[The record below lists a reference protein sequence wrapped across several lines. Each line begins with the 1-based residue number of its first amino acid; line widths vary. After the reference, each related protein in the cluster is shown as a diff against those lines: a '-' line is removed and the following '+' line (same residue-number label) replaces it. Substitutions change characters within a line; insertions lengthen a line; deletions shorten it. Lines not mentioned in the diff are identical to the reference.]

1 MVAPAQATVA
11 IEPLHDRIVI
21 LPDEAEAVSKGGI
34 LLPDTAKRTATRG
47 TVVAVGP
54 GQYEYQNWVLPTCHV
69 GDRILFYRYSGV
81 SVDMGDKV
89 YLILKDSDVLARLP

>member
-1 MVAPAQATVA
+1 MA

-54 GQYEYQNWVLPTCHV
+54 GQYEHGIWVDVASKV

-81 SVDMGDKV
+81 SVDLGEAV